1 MQTLEALPY
10 VTRTARDIIA
20 RHVSASPDNGGGG
33 HAAVRARVF
42 RAILYQQR
50 SFYQDGL
57 GTNIAKVEKNAF
69 LQVAPQYI
77 LNPVAIGIR
86 GDPFGDRPNEAD
98 VRMPMANADPR
109 SRAMFGAAYFVGY
122 LANLGLQEGTQVDAV
137 ALGDAMG
144 MRKRHF

>member
-1 MQTLEALPY
+1 MSRGCQGLTQTGG
-10 VTRTARDIIA
+10 TG
-20 RHVSASPDNGGGG
+20 RHL
-33 HAAVRARVF
+33 AA
-42 RAILYQQR
+42 
-50 SFYQDGL
+50 
-57 GTNIAKVEKNAF
+57 TT
-69 LQVAPQYI
+69 PQYI

-122 LANLGLQEGTQVDAV
+122 LANLGLQDGTQVDAV

-144 MRKRHF
+144 IYMRKRYFFGAIYM